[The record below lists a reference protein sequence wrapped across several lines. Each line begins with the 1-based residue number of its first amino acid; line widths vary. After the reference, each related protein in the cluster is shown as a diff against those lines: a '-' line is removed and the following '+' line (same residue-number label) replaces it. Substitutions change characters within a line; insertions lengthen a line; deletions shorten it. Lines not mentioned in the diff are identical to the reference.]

1 MRLTIVAAFLAISSH
16 SSAQGWSITA
26 HAPFVGTATASVL
39 NIYSGPPATNSAGLP
54 VGPVLPGTFLT
65 CSATHPF
72 TGGLGSVSMSC
83 IPSVVGSLAPLA
95 FTTNSL
101 CGSQGSYVSGN
112 NASASGNARID
123 LTLHAPQPVGGRL
136 WVRTFGSDTAA
147 QYSSASSRIDL
158 DVNADGTIEVS
169 AQTGATSPLDVPLQI
184 PATGAVIRLS
194 YNSSASSSAFIS
206 GGCQRQ
212 IEALFFPGEPVVAPF
227 ATFNGASTMSVD
239 HGSPGMVTLS
249 IEGTGL
255 TPVLMAI
262 GGTAINVPLL
272 PYVTVLVS
280 PDVLIANVGS
290 ITLPLPPFP
299 PGTALY
305 AQGLVLDSVGTP
317 RGTNSVRAL
326 WL

>member
-169 AQTGATSPLDVPLQI
+169 AYAGSASTPLDVPLQI
-184 PATGAVIRLS
+184 LATGAVIRLT
-194 YNSSASSSAFIS
+194 YNTSTFAVNSATAT
-206 GGCQRQ
+206 RT
-212 IEALFFPGEPVVAPF
+212 IEAQFFPGEPAVAPF
-227 ATFNGASTMSVD
+227 ATFAGAATMSVT
-239 HGSPGMVTLS
+239 HSVLGWVNLS
-249 IEGTGL
+249 IAGPGL
-255 TPVLMAI
+255 TPVLMAF
-262 GGTAINVPLL
+262 GGTATSVPWL
-272 PYVTVLVS
+272 PSVTVLVS
-280 PDVLIANVGS
+280 PDVLIGTTGS
-290 ITLPLPPFP
+290 ITIPLPPLP
-299 PGTALY
+299 PGMLY
-305 AQGLVLDSVGTP
+305 AQGLVVDSVGTL
-317 RGTNSVRAL
+317 RGTNSVRFL